1 MLITRTS
8 FISGLTRTEDIDI
21 TQEHLDD
28 WNSGTI
34 IQHAMP
40 HLTADEREFIMSGC
54 TAAEWEAIFGEE
66 E

>member
-8 FISGLTRTEDIDI
+8 FISGLTRTKDIDI
-21 TQEHLDD
+21 TQEHLND
-28 WNSGTI
+28 WNSGTT

-54 TAAEWEAIFGEE
+54 TTAEWEAAFGEE